1 MDQKNYTVKGAVG
14 LDEVGRGALAGP
26 LISCAVVLDPDR
38 RIVGLKDSKV
48 LSHSRRLLLKEEIE
62 EKAVAWGIGSASV
75 KEIDQ
80 LNVLQATFLSMRRAY
95 ASLDVDVDVA
105 YVDGNMDPQ
114 LGCRTI
120 TVVSGDKKVPA
131 ISAASIMAKVFR
143 DLYMVSLSNQY
154 PDYDF
159 AKNKGYG
166 TSNHL
171 TAIEKFGIL
180 PVHRRSFSPIKN
192 KVAFKRNVGS
202 K

>member
-1 MDQKNYTVKGAVG
+1 MDQKNYLVKGAVG

-38 RIVGLKDSKV
+38 SISGLKDSKL
-48 LSHSRRLLLKEEIE
+48 LSHSRRLVLKEEIE
-62 EKAVAWGIGSASV
+62 EKALAWGIGSASV

-95 ASLDVDVDVA
+95 ANLDIDVDVA

-114 LGCRTI
+114 LGCQTI

-131 ISAASIMAKVFR
+131 ISAASIMAKVVR
-143 DLYMVSLSNQY
+143 DLYMVSLSDQY

-180 PVHRRSFSPIKN
+180 PVHRRSFAPIKN
-192 KVAFKRNVGS
+192 KVAFNSNVSS